1 MALES
6 FYGGKPGYSPIIKS
20 TFKYISE
27 DDTRYQNLT
36 NDQKTAALLNH
47 EVMNSCFQDPTYTD
61 VWYGELCI
69 IASDSMYDSNNG
81 KIFRRTLKKQS
92 SEDELYSNLYAEYL
106 GQIVGMPGGLPKVVF
121 TKIDDIKTKAKTAT
135 NDIWYPTGIET
146 ESNFIQ
152 TSNQPITDPSSTY
165 PYVFK
170 KSEGIEL
177 VPGMQKDSND
187 NITYNDNFE
196 YTWLQVL
203 NPQTNSNNSE
213 SDGTAATID
222 IGVKIPYLTIEP
234 EAKSVSY
241 TNGTNASIKETNTD
255 IDGIPHPF
263 YRKYTFSIPDGVRG
277 IGIRNLR
284 IETKDS
290 LGITGP
296 NNIVLDPSQDIF
308 NYDENNREIT
318 IVKKY
323 YNFDTTKYGENS
335 PFWVYDLIVPKRSDL
350 TLNPTSYICY
360 AGDYNEVANVE
371 LSNDGT
377 LTFNRNYGDPISTTS
392 KLKWIT
398 GVEVDT
404 DIKSI
409 NSETGTEIDNANY
422 GKFTISYNEGYDSQN
437 YTLPL
442 VKKVIVSPNID
453 SNGETINVDLATSGD
468 RAKRL
473 TLQKEVVSTDNNNNS
488 VSYTDYILK
497 YPTKVNVRS
506 ADPDKNENNNF
517 FYLTATYNDTT
528 VEDLGKVGLTN
539 VKHLGYTLG
548 IKELDSTLYFPDM
561 EENLIPDSPILI
573 KEEINFNTAL
583 DFPSFSASN

>member
-36 NDQKTAALLNH
+36 SDQKTTALRNH

-121 TKIDDIKTKAKTAT
+121 TKIDDIKTKAETAT
-135 NDIWYPTGIET
+135 NDVWYPTGIESG
-146 ESNFIQ
+146 SNFIQ
-152 TSNQPITDPSSTY
+152 TSNQPITDSSSY
-165 PYVFK
+165 PYVFQN
-170 KSEGIEL
+170 SEGIEL
-177 VPGMQKDSND
+177 VPGKDKNG
-187 NITYNDNFE
+187 NYNDNFE

-203 NPQTNSNNSE
+203 NPETNSNNSE

-234 EAKSVSY
+234 EAKSISY
-241 TNGTNASIKETNTD
+241 TNGANALIEETN
-255 IDGIPHPF
+255 IVNGIEHPF

-284 IETKDS
+284 IATKAS
-290 LGITGP
+290 LGITGS
-296 NNIVLDPSQDIF
+296 NNIVLDPSQNIF
-308 NYDENNREIT
+308 NYDENNRDI
-318 IVKKY
+318 IVIEKY
-323 YNFDTTKYGENS
+323 YNFDEYQDNS
-335 PFWVYDLIVPKRSDL
+335 PFWVYDLIVPRRSDL
-350 TLNPTSYICY
+350 SLNPTSYICY

-377 LTFNRNYGDPISTTS
+377 LIFNRNYGDPISTTS

-404 DIKSI
+404 DLTK
-409 NSETGTEIDNANY
+409 NDRDNTDY
-422 GKFTISYNEGYDSQN
+422 GKLTISYNEGYNSQN

-473 TLQKEVVSTDNNNNS
+473 TLQKEVTSTDDDNP

-497 YPTKVNVRS
+497 YPTKVNIRS
-506 ADPDKNENNNF
+506 AIIDTEHPENSEDDHF
-517 FYLTATYNDTT
+517 FYLTATYNDST
-528 VEDLGKVGLTN
+528 VENLGKVGLTN
-539 VKHLGYTLG
+539 VSHLGYTLG
-548 IKELDSTLYFPDM
+548 IKELDSTLYFPNM
-561 EENLIPDSPILI
+561 AENLIPDSPILI
-573 KEEINFNTAL
+573 KEEINFNIAL
-583 DFPSFSASN
+583 DFPSFSIST